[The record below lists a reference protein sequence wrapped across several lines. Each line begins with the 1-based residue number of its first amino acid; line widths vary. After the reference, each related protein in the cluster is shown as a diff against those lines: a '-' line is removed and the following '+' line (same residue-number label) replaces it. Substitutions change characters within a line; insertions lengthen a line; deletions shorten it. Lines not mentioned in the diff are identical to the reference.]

1 MTLVKG
7 HDILL
12 GHRQPLRQFKVWT
25 CDINSSHKNYWP
37 IIKLRWMDRQTDKK
51 TKLDMVILIYSQ
63 NFIRRSIKKEYKN
76 IIEMIWKTFSHTAI
90 KKVQIWM
97 Q

>member
-1 MTLVKG
+1 
-7 HDILL
+7 
-12 GHRQPLRQFKVWT
+12 
-25 CDINSSHKNYWP
+25 
-37 IIKLRWMDRQTDKK
+37 MDGQTAQQKD

-90 KKVQIWM
+90 KKVQINGHFKSEKCFKLTIKEVKHTWINTEINC
-97 Q
+97 QAQLTQI